1 MRVWV
6 PLDAAA
12 RALGADAVAK
22 ALAAD
27 FTVTRNGTRGM
38 IWLEPLVE
46 VERDGVRYGYGPVE
60 PGDVAGLVEAIRG
73 GADHP
78 LALGPVEDLPWMKAQ
93 QRLTFARVGVI
104 DPFSVEDYQAHGGLD
119 GLRRAIGIGPEAIV
133 AEVSESGL
141 RGRGG
146 AGFPTGIKWKTVAGA
161 QAPRK
166 YIVCNADEGD
176 SGSFA
181 DRMIMEGDPLVLIEG
196 MAIAGIAVGAVQGY
210 VYIRSEYPD
219 AIRNMDLAIRRA
231 RQAGIL
237 GQSVLGSDHAY
248 DMEVRVGAGA
258 YVCGEETSLLN
269 SLEGK
274 RGTVR
279 AKPPIPALEG
289 FLGRPTVVNN
299 VISLASVPWILAHG
313 GAEYA
318 KLGIGRS
325 KGTIPI
331 QLAGNVKRGGL
342 FEAPFGMTLRQI
354 IEEIGGGT
362 ASGRPVKAAQVGG
375 PLGAY
380 VPHWNFDVPFGY
392 EELGNKDALLGHAGI
407 TVFDDTADM
416 LKLAR
421 FAMEFCAV
429 ESCGKCT
436 PCRIGSMRGVETIDR
451 IAAGDDRDGI
461 PILKDLCNTMKW
473 GSLCALGGF
482 APFPV
487 MSALTHFPD
496 EFSGRKDPRPNPK
509 YREAAE

>member
-12 RALGADAVAK
+12 KALGADEVAA
-22 ALAAD
+22 ALARD

-46 VERDGVRYGYGPVE
+46 VERDGVRHGYGPVE
-60 PGDVAGLVEAIRG
+60 AGDVPGLVAALRE

-78 LALGPVEDLPWMKAQ
+78 LALGPVDDLPWMRAQ
-93 QRLTFARVGVI
+93 QRLTFQRVGVI
-104 DPFSVEDYQAHGGLD
+104 DPLSVEEYQAQGGLD
-119 GLRRAIGIGPEAIV
+119 GLRRAIGMGPEAIV

-161 QAPRK
+161 LAPRK

-181 DRMIMEGDPLVLIEG
+181 DRMIMEGDPLVLVEG

-210 VYIRSEYPD
+210 VYCRSEYPD
-219 AIRNMDLAIRRA
+219 SIRVLEAAIGKA

-237 GQSVLGSDHAY
+237 GQSVLGSGHAF

-299 VISLASVPWILAHG
+299 LISLATVPWILAHG

-331 QLAGNVKRGGL
+331 QLSGNVRHGGL

-380 VPHWNFDVPFGY
+380 VPHWSFDVPFGY
-392 EELGNKDALLGHAGI
+392 EELGAKDALLGHAGI
-407 TVFDDTADM
+407 TVFDDSADM

-436 PCRIGSMRGVETIDR
+436 PCRIGSVRGVETIDR
-451 IAAGDDRDGI
+451 IASGDQDGI

-496 EFSGRKDPRPNPK
+496 EFSGRSEPRK
-509 YREAAE
+509 EAAE